1 MRERLT
7 RLPLKMDAPER
18 VLCQAHVQARPVT
31 DFLHENGELYVAF
44 FFIIIIFCNFLG
56 L

>member
-18 VLCQAHVQARPVT
+18 VLCQAHVQARPVV
-31 DFLHENGELYVAF
+31 DFLHENGELQVALFLNIF
-44 FFIIIIFCNFLG
+44 FHHYLG